1 MNEQTRS
8 LRTVYEGRILN
19 LEVHDVELPGGRT
32 AVREVVRHGPAA
44 AVLTRVPD
52 GRFLFVRQY
61 RKAVEQIML
70 EIPAGN
76 CEPGESPSAAVER
89 ELHEETGYRARTAR
103 RLGAMYPSCGYSSER
118 IELFYAEAEREDGG
132 APDEDETIEP
142 VLLTLDEVRAAVRK
156 GGLTDAKSLAAWGI
170 WITDGGA

>member
-1 MNEQTRS
+1 MNEETRS

-19 LEVHDVELPGGRT
+19 
-32 AVREVVRHGPAA
+32 HGPAA

-61 RKAVEQIML
+61 RKAVERLML

-89 ELHEETGYRARTAR
+89 ELHEETGYRARTVR
-103 RLGAMYPSCGYSSER
+103 RLGVMYPSCGYSSER
-118 IELFYAEAEREDGG
+118 IELFYAEAEQEDGG
-132 APDEDETIEP
+132 APDEDENIET
-142 VLLTLDEVRAAVRK
+142 VFLTRDEVRDAVCG

-170 WITDGGA
+170 WTTDGGA